1 MSLETEFIPSLE
13 IPLGEGATP
22 SWDLAALKVQ
32 LGVTISSVAWSV
44 ENGTILSLGTNG
56 NTGDV
61 YFTSI
66 TALAVGCS
74 HLIADITTSDTNQ
87 NPTKLFM
94 EIFVIDPKCTGL

>member
-13 IPLGEGATP
+13 IPLGEQATP
-22 SWDLAALKVQ
+22 SWNLADLKVQ
-32 LGVTISSVAWSV
+32 LGVTITSVAWSV
-44 ENGTILSLGTNG
+44 EDGTVISLGANG

-61 YFTSI
+61 FFTAI

-74 HLIADITTSDTNQ
+74 HLIADITTSDANQ

-94 EIFVIDPKCTGL
+94 EILVIDPKCPSL